1 MPVTINGNGTL
12 SGVVIGTTDL
22 ADASV
27 TTAKIATGAVATAD
41 ISDGAVTTVKIADAN
56 VTVAKI
62 SATGTPS
69 STTFLRGDGS
79 WQTAGGAPGAYD
91 VGAYIV
97 AHKNTAGSSATTA
110 GETISGGSLRVIT
123 NNSYDMPI
131 ASGATNNNWRTPGF
145 SGTWRA
151 MQAVGSG
158 TQIDGT
164 SANVFSK
171 LWCRV
176 S

>member
-1 MPVTINGNGTL
+1 MPVVINGNGTL

-79 WQTAGGAPGAYD
+79 WQTAGGAPDAYA

-97 AHKNTAGSSATTA
+97 ANKSNSGTTATTA
-110 GETISGGSLRVIT
+110 GETISGGSLRFIT
-123 NNSYDMPI
+123 NNGYDQPI
-131 ASGATNNNWRTPGF
+131 AAGSGGSNHRTPGL

-151 MQAVGSG
+151 MQSVGSG
-158 TQIDGT
+158 QQIDGT
-164 SANVFSK
+164 SVNFFST